1 MSKRPQNPARFLFV
15 AINIMALVASCAP
28 AATPVPTAVPAA
40 AVAPTAVP
48 PTKAPEATATK
59 PQEATATEAP
69 PAATAV
75 PPTATAPPL
84 DASCAGKGAVIQV
97 HDWSSADR
105 QEYWDQVIKAF
116 NDANPC
122 IKAQTIKLP
131 EDRAVRLTQLGGGT
145 APDLV
150 AFDSSDLPLV
160 HKMGYLADL
169 APLMAKDEFDPATQ
183 FFEGVYKTGVVDGT
197 LVAVAKDYS
206 VSAFYVNT
214 GLLQKAGIT
223 VPKEGW
229 TYDEYLKMARELTVD
244 KKGNNANSPDFDP
257 ANVAVYG
264 TSTPYW
270 GGDTGW
276 WRGYQSFLY
285 SWGAHTI
292 SADGSKTT
300 GYINSSKAVAA
311 WTWYSD
317 LIHKYKVAPGASF
330 LTASGISNDKLFSEG
345 KVAVAGSYWGPW
357 FQDTFNKA
365 ADLQWSAIPLPTGPG
380 GHKGAIM
387 WMGWGINAESKYPAE
402 AWQLLKWLTTEPGQ
416 QVFALKAMT
425 GDIKTATT
433 LPALKD
439 PYWDVFMKEAPF
451 QDQLDDMSTPFYTTC
466 VDIPA
471 SKLMGKMF
479 QDGGAK
485 LDLQVELDALAAA
498 ADKCLK
504 ESTIQ

>member
-1 MSKRPQNPARFLFV
+1 MSYSLKNARVLFAV
-15 AINIMALVASCAP
+15 ANIMALVASCAP
-28 AATPVPTAVPAA
+28 AASPVPTAVPAA

-160 HKMGYLADL
+160 HRMGYLADL
-169 APLMAKDEFDPATQ
+169 TPLMATDEFDPATQ
-183 FFEGVYKTGVVDGT
+183 FYEGVYKTGVVDGK

-330 LTASGISNDKLFSEG
+330 LTASGISNDKLFGEG

-357 FQDTFNKA
+357 YQDTFNKA

-479 QDGGAK
+479 QDEGAK
-485 LDLQVELDALAAA
+485 LDLQVELDALAAT